1 MTTLNIGMP
10 EAMKSFVDHEA
21 ARRGYGS
28 PAKYLQA
35 LIREEA
41 RRRGKEELEAK
52 LLEGLEGEFSPMTAD
67 DWKSLHDHVARHAAS
82 CRPKGPGMR
91 RGLNAPRRKTA

>member
-1 MTTLNIGMP
+1 MTTLNLGLP

-21 ARRGYGS
+21 ARRGYES

-41 RRRGKEELEAK
+41 RRRAKEELEAK
-52 LLEGLEGEFSPMTAD
+52 LLEGLEGESSPMTAD
-67 DWKSLHDHVARHAAS
+67 DWKSLHEHVVRCS
-82 CRPKGPGMR
+82 TGKRSK
-91 RGLNAPRRKTA
+91 